1 MAKGRTL
8 FLPLVD
14 VFGDEEILELFSE
27 DALVEVWLE
36 VERALAAAQSEL
48 GVVPVEAAAA
58 IAAEA
63 TADKVDL
70 SRLRAQTRVVGYPI
84 LPLLEQ
90 IKAASSP
97 DVARYLHWGATTQDV
112 MDTGLALTLA
122 RALDRVETL
131 ERTLGDAI
139 ASKAQEHRAT
149 VMPGRTHGQHAVP
162 ITFGGKLAVWLA
174 ELERHL
180 RRLRAARECAAV
192 VQLFGAA
199 GTGAALGPENRE
211 LRRRLA
217 ARLSLG
223 TVDVPWHT
231 ARDGF
236 AEVGFVVAAAAM
248 TCGKIGGEVI
258 ELSRPE
264 VGELREAGGHHR
276 GASSTMPQKANP
288 IDSETV
294 VGLSVLAAQQVPA
307 LLAAMRAG
315 HERSAGEWQVE
326 WDAIPVIIAAGGGA
340 LAGAARVVSGLQV
353 FPERMGANLELE
365 GGLIMAE
372 AVMMAAAPVVGRGPA
387 HDLVYQAC
395 ATARHEGLVLA
406 DAIRREL
413 GPELVAALPTLE
425 TLLDPTQYLGETD
438 AIVTTALDGWTR
450 AITPARPEA
459 GTARR

>member
-1 MAKGRTL
+1 MAEGRAL
-8 FLPLVD
+8 FLPLVG

-27 DALVEVWLE
+27 DALVEAWLE

-180 RRLRAARECAAV
+180 RRLRAARERAAV

-223 TVDVPWHT
+223 VVDVPWHT
-231 ARDGF
+231 ARDAF
-236 AEVGFVVAAAAM
+236 AEVGFVVAAAAA

-264 VGELREAGGHHR
+264 VGELKEAGGHHR

-288 IDSETV
+288 IDSEAV

-307 LLAAMRAG
+307 LLAAMQSG
-315 HERSAGEWQVE
+315 HERSAGEWQIE
-326 WDAIPVIIAAGGGA
+326 WDAIPVIVVAGAGA

-353 FPERMGANLELE
+353 FPERMRANLELE

-395 ATARHEGLVLA
+395 ATARREGLVLG
-406 DAIRREL
+406 DAILREL
-413 GPELVAALPTLE
+413 GPELVAALPPLE

-438 AIVTTALDGWTR
+438 AIVTTALEGWTR
-450 AITPARPEA
+450 AITLARPEA
-459 GTARR
+459 GTAQR